1 NGTFTLT
8 SAAETLQGTY
18 THSDDLLRLNF
29 NYQPERVEYF
39 TVSELTDQ
47 NLLLKN
53 QTQTFAFTPRPTSQT
68 LQEQGTI
75 IPNQGFSFTSLW
87 RGALGMLVLIFIAFI
102 FSHNR
107 SAINWK
113 TVGLG
118 LAAQLILAIGILEV
132 SIVQNTFEWL

>member
-1 NGTFTLT
+1 KVPTRRYIDVYTRHTLQLMKKRIALLFSILFSMIALGQSIEKEWNITESDLPTSITEIIFENGTFTLT

-53 QTQTFAFTPRPTSQT
+53 Q
-68 LQEQGTI
+68 
-75 IPNQGFSFTSLW
+75 
-87 RGALGMLVLIFIAFI
+87 
-102 FSHNR
+102 
-107 SAINWK
+107 
-113 TVGLG
+113 
-118 LAAQLILAIGILEV
+118 
-132 SIVQNTFEWL
+132 